1 MARNNQRGGT
11 TSRRAP
17 KDLGRRV
24 KKKPCALCR
33 DKVEWVDYKDV
44 PMLRKYMS
52 DRGKIRSRRV
62 TGNCAQHQ
70 RALAQAIKTARELV
84 LLPYTQRTVTERP
97 GGRGGRDRG
106 ERTLGDTHGDSRP
119 PRRSEGGGG
128 PDRGRDANTGG
139 SSGGNGDGATGS
151 DDAAAGSA
159 DGTAG
164 SADGAANSAVGEAE
178 LDGDVLATL
187 DADIAAEAEE
197 AGADA

>member
-11 TSRRAP
+11 TTRRAP

-33 DKVEWVDYKDV
+33 DQTAWVDYKDV

-70 RALAQAIKTARELV
+70 RALAMAIKTARELV

-97 GGRGGRDRG
+97 GGRGGGRDRG
-106 ERTLGDTHGDSRP
+106 ERGERGERAERTLSDTTEAEA
-119 PRRSEGGGG
+119 PR
-128 PDRGRDANTGG
+128 DRDANLEVLTDIVAAEILEAGL
-139 SSGGNGDGATGS
+139 DPDVEAIELEIEVIS
-151 DDAAAGSA
+151 DA
-159 DGTAG
+159 DGDIEIVGIEETVVE
-164 SADGAANSAVGEAE
+164 DEAATEG
-178 LDGDVLATL
+178 GDQ
-187 DADIAAEAEE
+187 
-197 AGADA
+197 